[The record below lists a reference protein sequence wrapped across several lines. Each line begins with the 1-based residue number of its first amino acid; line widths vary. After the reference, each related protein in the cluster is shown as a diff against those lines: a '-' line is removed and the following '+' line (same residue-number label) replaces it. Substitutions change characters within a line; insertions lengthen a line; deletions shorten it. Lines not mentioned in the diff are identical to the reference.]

1 MYKMLKALQEVRDH
15 VVVNPNMLDWDFVDE
30 MVEALKDV
38 AELTTRMQ
46 KEVYLMGDFFFD
58 LFDCRHAL
66 VNHSSDNPRLAD
78 MLHHLN
84 ERTGA
89 LLSTVTYAAAI
100 VCDPRLNTHNSLAIN
115 DRQREDAIV
124 SIQQLVVLK
133 LIESRLTFIGTYFMF
148 FSSISQNFLAR
159 KYKQLKRI
167 ERGDFSND
175 DEPLEE
181 PLTPRTPL
189 PHPAKRTKE
198 SGCHKVSAF
207 SFNLPLN
214 KMTSHRNRCP

>member
-66 VNHSSDNPRLAD
+66 VNHSSNNPRLAD
-78 MLHHLN
+78 MLYHLN

-124 SIQQLVVLK
+124 STLTTASNFEIDCITFNFTLV
-133 LIESRLTFIGTYFMF
+133 LISCSFLLFPRISLPAST
-148 FSSISQNFLAR
+148 SS
-159 KYKQLKRI
+159 
-167 ERGDFSND
+167 
-175 DEPLEE
+175 
-181 PLTPRTPL
+181 
-189 PHPAKRTKE
+189 
-198 SGCHKVSAF
+198 
-207 SFNLPLN
+207 
-214 KMTSHRNRCP
+214 